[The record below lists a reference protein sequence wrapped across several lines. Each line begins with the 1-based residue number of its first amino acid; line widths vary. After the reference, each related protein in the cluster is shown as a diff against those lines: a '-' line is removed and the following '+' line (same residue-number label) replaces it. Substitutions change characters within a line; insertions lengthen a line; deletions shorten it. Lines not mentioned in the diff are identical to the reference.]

1 MPSNPTLLQADWPQ
15 APLLPL
21 PPPGPSCITSLVAR
35 GLGIRGKIC
44 DKQPAGPTGP
54 LQRSGRLCLQ
64 VEVLLL
70 SSKTETQGGWGLRVL
85 LGDLQK
91 GDCQPPT
98 PAQGVRSAAG
108 TECQYPPDVEQSLV
122 AKGRRGWESQG
133 TQWPPPCCPCWPSP
147 HPGAQHHFRRQLG
160 ALGAGAARGP
170 SRRPTREFQ
179 GSSIG
184 LQAGLKC
191 AQAGGWPKTVGAG
204 RLPQPPGRQG
214 NEDSPGRTA
223 SHLRSNTVPRC

>member
-35 GLGIRGKIC
+35 GLGLRGKIC

-98 PAQGVRSAAG
+98 PAQGVCSAAG

-122 AKGRRGWESQG
+122 AKGRRGG
-133 TQWPPPCCPCWPSP
+133 
-147 HPGAQHHFRRQLG
+147 R
-160 ALGAGAARGP
+160 ARGP
-170 SRRPTREFQ
+170 SGHPLAVLAGPAHTLVPSTTSE
-179 GSSIG
+179 GSLG
-184 LQAGLKC
+184 LWVLELPGALVEGLLESPRAAPLACRLDSSVRKQA
-191 AQAGGWPKTVGAG
+191 AGP
-204 RLPQPPGRQG
+204 RQ
-214 NEDSPGRTA
+214 
-223 SHLRSNTVPRC
+223 